1 MSKHFQRLFK
11 NIFLNFLWAS
21 NSSVLQSRNP
31 STTGLVFYNS
41 PAYREGS
48 EEHGVRRTSLF
59 RTKDILGLSPED
71 FAQLAL
77 DIAALNLADD
87 YETFMQNIDN
97 ENRARAIE
105 TYLDL

>member
-1 MSKHFQRLFK
+1 MKRVLTFALIATGSAFAGEY
-11 NIFLNFLWAS
+11 IDALNS
-21 NSSVLQSRNP
+21 
-31 STTGLVFYNS
+31 TGLVFYNS
-41 PAYREGS
+41 PAYRDGS

-59 RTKDILGLSPED
+59 KTKDILGLSPED